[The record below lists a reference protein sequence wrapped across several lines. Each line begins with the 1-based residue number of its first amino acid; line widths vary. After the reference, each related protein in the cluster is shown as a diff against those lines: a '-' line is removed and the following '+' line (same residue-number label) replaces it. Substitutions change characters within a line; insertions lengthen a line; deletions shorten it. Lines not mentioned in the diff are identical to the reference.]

1 MDLTDFLFSLPPLA
15 FFSMHIYLFQNHE
28 EHELRWAQGSFLQVI
43 RRHVKM
49 RRPATLKLPW
59 QIWLS
64 MNPESDATA
73 IWLDRKFDIP
83 ASGSWVSDSI
93 FAIPLSSEVS
103 SGSILSDSPGVI
115 VFECT
120 PLSDVADNL
129 EKYVY
134 ISDALLK
141 IPFLT
146 NAIFSRKYRILDD
159 CSRLRNIIK
168 ALPVKRR
175 YIPSLLIISWTE
187 GEENNASS
195 DFFDMVG
202 LLFNLRA
209 PNLHKLLFF
218 LIR

>member
-1 MDLTDFLFSLPPLA
+1 
-15 FFSMHIYLFQNHE
+15 
-28 EHELRWAQGSFLQVI
+28 
-43 RRHVKM
+43 M

-103 SGSILSDSPGVI
+103 SRFGSPGVI

-129 EKYVY
+129 EKYV
-134 ISDALLK
+134 LL
-141 IPFLT
+141 
-146 NAIFSRKYRILDD
+146 
-159 CSRLRNIIK
+159 
-168 ALPVKRR
+168 
-175 YIPSLLIISWTE
+175 
-187 GEENNASS
+187 
-195 DFFDMVG
+195 
-202 LLFNLRA
+202 
-209 PNLHKLLFF
+209 
-218 LIR
+218 

>member
-1 MDLTDFLFSLPPLA
+1 
-15 FFSMHIYLFQNHE
+15 
-28 EHELRWAQGSFLQVI
+28 
-43 RRHVKM
+43 
-49 RRPATLKLPW
+49 
-59 QIWLS
+59 

-73 IWLDRKFDIP
+73 IWLDRKFDVP

-103 SGSILSDSPGVI
+103 NGSILSSSPGVI

-120 PLSDVADNL
+120 PLGDVADNL
-129 EKYVY
+129 EKYVTVLNFGSLLSSY
-134 ISDALLK
+134 SDERLS
-141 IPFLT
+141 F
-146 NAIFSRKYRILDD
+146 RKYRILDD
-159 CSRLRNIIK
+159 CSRLRDIFK

-187 GEENNASS
+187 GEESHASS

-202 LLFNLRA
+202 YFLITWTEF
-209 PNLHKLLFF
+209 HKLL